1 MLLKSKTI
9 SKQGQPQN
17 EDNFQNKDD
26 INEDNIIKEDDLQNQ
41 AHLRDKDKLKN
52 ALSFE
57 MILENAF
64 KMCKICSNWLGLG
77 CSRMLKSKLDRLSPS
92 VIFYSFQMI

>member
-26 INEDNIIKEDDLQNQ
+26 IKEDNLQNQ

-52 ALSFE
+52 ASCFE
-57 MILENAF
+57 IIFENAF
-64 KMCKICSNWLGLG
+64 KMFKICLNWLGLG
-77 CSRMLKSKLDRLSPS
+77 CSRMLKSKLDRLLPS
-92 VIFYSFQMI
+92 VNFYSF